1 MSGLNKHRFGNI
13 APETLYINHYRL
25 NPARKQHKTHKTN
38 SNRGAGNRDSSQSR
52 DKIVSIRCSCYLF
65 KKIFITSRE
74 DMPKLTPVKIG
85 DLSTKW
91 FSSIS
96 APLASVRGRT
106 IAKFCFDVSTLMFR
120 R

>member
-25 NPARKQHKTHKTN
+25 NPARKQHKTLKTN
-38 SNRGAGNRDSSQSR
+38 SNRGAGNRDSGQSR
-52 DKIVSIRCSCYLF
+52 NKIVSISCSCYLF
-65 KKIFITSRE
+65 KKIFITSRQ

-85 DLSTKW
+85 DLSTKL

-96 APLASVRGRT
+96 ATSRECAREDENE
-106 IAKFCFDVSTLMFR
+106 FCFDISTLMFR
-120 R
+120 